1 MPDKSFLDNNNCVVV
16 EFVSCWKGEDIVEL
30 YHAGGWWRDYMDPS
44 HINDLI
50 QGSFLFAVAV
60 DRKSSRA
67 VGMGRM
73 ISDGVSDGYI
83 QDLVVLPDWQ
93 SQGVGRMILNKLL
106 EECRSRGIAWVGL
119 IAEPGNEDFY
129 DSFGFRK
136 MTGHVP
142 MLLDWEA
149 RGC

>member
-1 MPDKSFLDNNNCVVV
+1 MPDKSFLDNNNCVAI
-16 EFVSCWKGEDIVEL
+16 EFVSCWKEEDIVEL
-30 YHAGGWWRDYMDPS
+30 YRAGGWWSDYMDPS
-44 HINDLI
+44 RINDLI
-50 QGSFLFAVAV
+50 QGSFLFAVAF
-60 DRKSSRA
+60 DRGSSKA
-67 VGMGRM
+67 VGMGRV

-93 SQGVGRMILNKLL
+93 SHGVGRMILDKLL

-119 IAEPGNEDFY
+119 IAEPGKEDFY

-136 MTGHVP
+136 MPGHVP

-149 RGC
+149 KRC